1 MFEYEQHHNEVR
13 ERSVFVREEHL
24 SMTTGGTIGNDDFNE
39 HGEGN
44 RERSTCQ
51 RDDQVLES

>member
-24 SMTTGGTIGNDDFNE
+24 SMTTGGTIGNDDVNE
-39 HGEGN
+39 HGTGN

-51 RDDQVLES
+51 